1 MEFLVILGHRL
12 DPDNQPSPVLIE
24 RLNQAREMYRGAK
37 IRSWQRG
44 QPESHYSGIIVT
56 GGITHPKQTLSEAEC
71 MKRWLVS
78 HGVCEQDI
86 LCESQA
92 RHTLENLINITT
104 LVRERFDKHQH
115 TDLLAVTHDWHAPRV
130 TNYWNRS
137 RTLNRQGFTFS
148 TLAMPTKLPLKDRV
162 AQGMMNA
169 LSWVDP
175 DRRSGVILDYRKP
188 KLAAA

>member
-12 DPDNQPSPVLIE
+12 GPDNQPSPILIE
-24 RLNQAREMYRGAK
+24 RLKQASVMYLSALGRAEQEATRLPYK
-37 IRSWQRG
+37 
-44 QPESHYSGIIVT
+44 GIIVT

-71 MKRWLVS
+71 MKRWLVL
-78 HGVCEQDI
+78 HGICEQDI
-86 LCESQA
+86 LCEFRA

-104 LVRERFDKHQH
+104 LVRERFGRRQH

-130 TNYWNRS
+130 INYWNRS

-162 AQGMMNA
+162 AQEMMNA

-175 DRRSGVILDYRKP
+175 DRRSGAIIDYRKP
-188 KLAAA
+188 KLATV

>member
-12 DPDNQPSPVLIE
+12 DSDNKPSPVLIE
-24 RLNQAREMYRGAK
+24 RLQKASELYLSSLGQAEAETKHLPYM
-37 IRSWQRG
+37 
-44 QPESHYSGIIVT
+44 GIIVT
-56 GGITHPKQTLSEAEC
+56 GGITHPKQTPSEAEC
-71 MKRWLVS
+71 MKQWLML
-78 HGVCEQDI
+78 HGICEQDI
-86 LCESQA
+86 LCESRA
-92 RHTLENLINITT
+92 RHTLENLINITM
-104 LVRERFDKHQH
+104 LVRERFGRRRH

-130 TNYWNRS
+130 ANYWHRS

-148 TLAMPTKLPLKDRV
+148 TLAMPTRLPLKDRV

-175 DRRSGVILDYRKP
+175 DRRSGAIIDYRKP